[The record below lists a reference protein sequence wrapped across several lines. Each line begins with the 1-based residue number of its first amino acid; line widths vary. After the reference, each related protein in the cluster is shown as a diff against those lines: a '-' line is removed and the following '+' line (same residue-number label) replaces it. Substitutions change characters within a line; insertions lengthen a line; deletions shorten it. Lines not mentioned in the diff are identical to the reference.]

1 MAQEHTLPGVIK
13 QIVNCSRLKL
23 LHTCEHV
30 TQQFLSPDEWAASS
44 SACLQ
49 PRFLKWQKGH
59 LQKDTQT
66 LYKNKHL
73 TFTQQA
79 TGHWKA
85 LLND

>member
-30 TQQFLSPDEWAASS
+30 TQQFLLPDEWAASL

-49 PRFLKWQKGH
+49 PRFLK
-59 LQKDTQT
+59 
-66 LYKNKHL
+66 
-73 TFTQQA
+73 
-79 TGHWKA
+79 
-85 LLND
+85 